1 MLIVKEVVSELGYDA
16 PYYFFRIFQ
25 KTLAPRR
32 WPTGGR

>member
-25 KTLAPRR
+25 KTLAPCR